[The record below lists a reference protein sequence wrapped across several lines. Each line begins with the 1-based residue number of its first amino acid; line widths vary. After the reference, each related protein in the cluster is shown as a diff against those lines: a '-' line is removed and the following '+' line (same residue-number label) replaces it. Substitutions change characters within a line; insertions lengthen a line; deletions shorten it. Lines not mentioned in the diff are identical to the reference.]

1 MNQIYRRDFNMRLTI
16 PAGTTVVMNAFY
28 TAHNPRVYDE
38 PFKVKPERFLDENGN
53 LVPPGHPARY
63 KCVL

>member
-1 MNQIYRRDFNMRLTI
+1 VLI
-16 PAGTTVVMNAFY
+16 NAFY
-28 TAHNPRVYDE
+28 TAHNPHVYDE